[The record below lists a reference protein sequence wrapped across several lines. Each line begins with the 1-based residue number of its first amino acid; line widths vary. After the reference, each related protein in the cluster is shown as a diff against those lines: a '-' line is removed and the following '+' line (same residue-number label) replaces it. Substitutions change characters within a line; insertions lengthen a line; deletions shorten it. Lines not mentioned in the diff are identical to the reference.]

1 MEPYKLSVKVAE
13 HEFNGE
19 GAEDAVRRDFD
30 AWRELIAMLPPKIA
44 SSAKPE
50 AERAIDGA
58 PEEIAGPLLTRAFD
72 FDERKGL
79 LTLRALPHTQDREA
93 DTLVLLLLGY
103 KLMANQEEVGVT
115 TLKWALEQSGCT
127 VDRVDRIASKPL
139 NARLILKGGKA
150 KGSRFSLTNP
160 GVGRAKDLLQEL
172 FGS

>member
-1 MEPYKLSVKVAE
+1 MEPYKLSVKIAE
-13 HEFNGE
+13 HQFNGE
-19 GAEDAVRRDFD
+19 GPEDAVRRDFD
-30 AWRELIAMLPPKIA
+30 AWRELV
-44 SSAKPE
+44 STHTAKVALQKPQLEGAVGGSPE
-50 AERAIDGA
+50 DV
-58 PEEIAGPLLTRAFD
+58 AGPLAARAFD

-93 DTLVLLLLGY
+93 DTLLLLLLGY
-103 KLMANQEEVGVT
+103 KLMAKQEEVGVT

-139 NARLILKGGKA
+139 NARLVLKGGKA

-160 GVGRAKDLLQEL
+160 GVGRAKDLLQEV